1 MKIKDIKG
9 REILDS
15 RGNPTVEAEIITK
28 KGRYR
33 ASVPSGAS
41 TGEHEATELRDKDKR
56 FHGKGVKKAV
66 SNINKEIAK
75 RLKGINLDQKKIDQ
89 ALLELDGTEN
99 KENLGANAILA
110 VSMAGARAGAASRKI
125 PLWEYLSNLAG
136 ADIGLPC
143 PCFNVLNGGEHAGNN
158 LDIQEFMISPRLG
171 KFYLNLRAGAEIY
184 HYLKEILEK
193 DFSPDSTNVGDEG
206 GFAPSFEKAETALSY
221 LEKAITKAGYNTK
234 NIKIAL
240 DCAASEFYNKKKNTY
255 QIEEKEKN
263 KEEIFKY
270 YKELVKNYPIFSI
283 EDPFDEND
291 FETWAKFKKE
301 NKELLVIG
309 DDLLTTNPR
318 RIREAIKKDSCNG
331 LLLKINQIGTITES
345 IAAMQLARSKD
356 WKIMVSHR
364 SGETCDNFIAD
375 LAVGLN
381 AEFIKSG
388 APARGERVSKY
399 NQLLRIEEELK

>member
-110 VSMAGARAGAASRKI
+110 VSMAGARAGAASRKVS
-125 PLWEYLSNLAG
+125 LWEYLSNLAG
-136 ADIGLPC
+136 TDISLPY
-143 PCFNVLNGGEHAGNN
+143 PCFNVLNGGEHAGND
-158 LDIQEFMISPRLG
+158 LDIQEFMISPRFD
-171 KFYLNLRAGAEIY
+171 KFSLNLRAGAEIY
-184 HYLKEILEK
+184 HYLKNILEK

>member
-15 RGNPTVEAEIITK
+15 RGNPTVEVEIITK

>member
-110 VSMAGARAGAASRKI
+110 VSMAGARAGAASRKVS
-125 PLWEYLSNLAG
+125 LWEYLSNLAG
-136 ADIGLPC
+136 TDISLPY
-143 PCFNVLNGGEHAGNN
+143 PCFNVLNGGEHAGND
-158 LDIQEFMISPRLG
+158 LDIQEFMISPRFD
-171 KFYLNLRAGAEIY
+171 KFSLNLRAGAEIY
-184 HYLKEILEK
+184 HSLKEILEK